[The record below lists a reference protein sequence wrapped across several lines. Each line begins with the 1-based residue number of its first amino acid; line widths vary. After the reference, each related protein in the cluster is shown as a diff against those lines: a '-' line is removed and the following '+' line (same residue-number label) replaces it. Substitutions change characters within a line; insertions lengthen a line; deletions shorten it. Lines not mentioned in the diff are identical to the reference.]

1 MERIKN
7 YIKNGKGLGFLF
19 LLASA
24 VIMTIFVMFVL
35 KQTYNDMRP
44 QIMSLADEMLPITVS
59 DGKIVAPQD
68 VYKRVDIKFGD
79 NEEQSEA
86 FPVVLDTKSENAELP
101 KAKMG
106 LFIMK
111 DVIYWVME
119 DEVKR
124 YPLRDGE
131 MTKPVLEEKLDIIL
145 GMFSLVSSLVLILI
159 LFVFALIEAAILAGL
174 GGFFLKMNKAD
185 NKFSF
190 EMRMRLSAVIV
201 AAIEIIGFVLS
212 LFGVPPMLS
221 GQFVV
226 ALLCVILFLYKE
238 MQA

>member
-1 MERIKN
+1 MQRIKS
-7 YIKNGKGLGFLF
+7 YIISGKGLGFLF
-19 LLASA
+19 LLAAA
-24 VIMTIFVMFVL
+24 VLVTMFMMFIL
-35 KQTYNDMRP
+35 KQTYNEVRP
-44 QIMSLADEMLPITVS
+44 QVMLVADEILPITVS
-59 DGKIVAPQD
+59 GGKIVVPQD

-79 NEEQSEA
+79 HEEQSEV

-124 YPLRDGE
+124 YPLHDGE
-131 MTKPVLEEKLDIIL
+131 MTKPVLEEKLDTIL
-145 GMFSLVSSLVLILI
+145 GMFSLVCSLILI
-159 LFVFALIEAAILAGL
+159 LVLFGFSLIEAVVLAGL

-185 NKFSF
+185 DKFSF
-190 EMRMRLSAVIV
+190 ETRMRLSAVIV
-201 AAIEIIGFVLS
+201 AAVEIIGCILS
-212 LFGVPPMLS
+212 LLGMSLMLG
-221 GQFVV
+221 GQFAV

-238 MQA
+238 IQA